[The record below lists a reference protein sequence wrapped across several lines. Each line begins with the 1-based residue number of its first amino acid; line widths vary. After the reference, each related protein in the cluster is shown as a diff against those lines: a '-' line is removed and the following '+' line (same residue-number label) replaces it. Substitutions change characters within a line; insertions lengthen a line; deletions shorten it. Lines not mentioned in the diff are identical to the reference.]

1 MINIAICGILGKTGN
16 TLFNLAKTN
25 DGFNVVFGVDA
36 INKTK
41 NGTPVFD
48 CFEKA
53 EKLIEKRCSVI
64 KKDGAT
70 IDAIIDFSSP
80 SALNGILN
88 FAEKHSSAVVLATT
102 GYTSDDL
109 KTINRFGEKIPV
121 FYSQNLSLG
130 VYALISACKSICDN
144 LPDFD
149 IEIIEKHH
157 KRKKD
162 APSGTALKI
171 ATEILPNIKHEKF
184 CGSYDKNLSC
194 LNEKTNDIPLHSV
207 RGGEIFGE
215 HEVLFMTNDEIIC
228 IKHTALNRELFAR
241 SALDI
246 AKFTVNMPCG
256 VYGMED
262 YAKFSR
268 KNR

>member
-16 TLFNLAKTN
+16 TLFNLAKTDN
-25 DGFNVVFGVDA
+25 DFNVVFGVDA
-36 INKTK
+36 TDAIK
-41 NGTPVFD
+41 NGTSVFN

-53 EKLIEKRCSVI
+53 EKSVEIRDSVI
-64 KKDGAT
+64 KKSSVT

-88 FAEKHSSAVVLATT
+88 FAQKHSSAVVLATT
-102 GYTSDDL
+102 GYTSEDVE
-109 KTINRFGEKIPV
+109 TINRFGEKIPV

-130 VYALISACKSICDN
+130 IYAFISACKNICN
-144 LPDFD
+144 SLFDFD

-171 ATEILPNIKHEKF
+171 ANEILPHINPKKMYAYDEKF
-184 CGSYDKNLSC
+184 DC
-194 LNEKTNDIPLHSV
+194 LNEKINDIPVHSV
-207 RGGEIFGE
+207 RGGGIFGE
-215 HEVLFMTNDEIIC
+215 HEVLFMTNDEIIS

-256 VYGMED
+256 VYGMND
-262 YAKFSR
+262 YVKFSL